1 MNNMIPDNDKE
12 RQSDLDRA
20 RDNAEKG
27 RNTVPRV
34 DKAWEPTPIASAQ
47 EQIKRGRNTKD
58 SGFTDVQNIIA
69 TMPPRPIVGNNQPQ
83 NAAEAFRMLQQE
95 LKAQAAVIAMLKAEQ
110 DQLRNRLDAT
120 EEELEKAQAQPEQP
134 TDQRVHI
141 PMGKQSFGLKL
152 VGNQATIY
160 VGSIRA
166 HGDKV
171 IEIAEVTKTINGS
184 VVWLYAQFTRGASSG
199 TIQFAATEPTTGAG
213 SKIVK
218 IPLYKLTITAVANVW
233 ELETDRRN
241 DINFDTGI

>member
-1 MNNMIPDNDKE
+1 MIAEDNDKE
-12 RQSDLDRA
+12 RQSDLDKAQANA
-20 RDNAEKG
+20 RYG
-27 RNTVPRV
+27 RDSAPKT
-34 DKAWEPTPIASAQ
+34 DKAWEPTPIASAK
-47 EQIKRGRNTKD
+47 EQIKRGRSTQSKKLD
-58 SGFTDVQNIIA
+58 EVQNIVA
-69 TMPPRPIVGNNQPQ
+69 AMGPQAPRQFASVSQAIGV
-83 NAAEAFRMLQQE
+83 FQQE

-171 IEIAEVTKTINGS
+171 IEIAKVTKTINGS